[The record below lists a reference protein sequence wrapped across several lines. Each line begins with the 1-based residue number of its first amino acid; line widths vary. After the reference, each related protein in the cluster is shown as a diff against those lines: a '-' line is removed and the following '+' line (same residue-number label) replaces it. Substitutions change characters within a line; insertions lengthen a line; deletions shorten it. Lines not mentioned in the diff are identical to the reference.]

1 MRKSLIFLLLV
12 FLIGCRKD
20 NNFLFDKQ
28 NPKNITVK
36 VDFIPNDVSFT
47 SNNQSF
53 IIDWNFDDSSL
64 TLPGSSLMKLLAGE
78 YEVEI
83 SNATAS
89 LTVNLTVIGINTN
102 LPTISKE
109 QLFEK
114 EGAFLILF
122 SKKDCY
128 ACESIMVDVFQYFD
142 KASSVNASSLLI
154 YQIKYEDNNNSSLF
168 GPNENVLGVTSLEEL
183 EIPSFPTLL
192 LIENN
197 AVKEY
202 YHGSSSIIDYL
213 RTLIS

>member
-12 FLIGCRKD
+12 FLIGCRED
-20 NNFLFDKQ
+20 NYFLFDKQ
-28 NPKNITVK
+28 NPENITVK
-36 VDFIPNDVSFT
+36 VAFIPNDVTFT
-47 SNNQSF
+47 SDNQSF
-53 IIDWNFDDSSL
+53 FIDWNFDDSSL
-64 TLPGSSLMKLLAGE
+64 TLPVSSLMKLLAGE

-83 SNATAS
+83 SNASAS
-89 LTVNLTVIGINTN
+89 LTVNLNVIGINTN
-102 LPTISKE
+102 LPTMSKE

-114 EGAFLILF
+114 EGAFLVLF

-142 KASSVNASSLLI
+142 KASSVNDSSLLI

-192 LIENN
+192 LIENST
-197 AVKEY
+197 VKEY